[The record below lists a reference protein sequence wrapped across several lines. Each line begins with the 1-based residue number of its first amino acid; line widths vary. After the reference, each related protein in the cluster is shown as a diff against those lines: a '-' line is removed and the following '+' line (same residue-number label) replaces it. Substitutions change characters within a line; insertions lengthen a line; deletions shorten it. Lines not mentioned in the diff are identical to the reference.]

1 MAKGKENILEQDV
14 EMTLEQALV
23 KIQELET
30 ANKELLTTIDDMQ
43 QVIEA
48 NQIEVK
54 SAKAGKRV
62 FSHNKLTLEVVIP
75 SFRLD
80 GKKYTADDL
89 ESNSTLVDE
98 LLKRKSGAIRIIET
112 K

>member
-1 MAKGKENILEQDV
+1 MAKEKQ

-23 KIQELET
+23 KIQELES

-48 NQIEVK
+48 KQVEVK

-62 FSHNKLTLEVVIP
+62 ISHKKMTLEVVIP
-75 SFRLD
+75 NFRLN

-89 ESNSTLVDE
+89 EADSSLVEE
-98 LLKRKSGAIRIIET
+98 LLKINSGVIRVIET
-112 K
+112 N